1 MSATK
6 QAIMEAAIRVFNDDY
21 SAPLEQ
27 VAAQAGVTRRTLHRY
42 FAGREELL
50 ACCVLDMQRV
60 CRQALAQALDSSEE
74 PLTQLERLLY
84 AVVDCGAKYA
94 FLHKLPRQLPARPM
108 PAEGDED
115 YQPLHGRF
123 RDLVQLLQARG
134 TISAHLTAEWVK
146 LLLDGI
152 VAATI
157 QATALGAATPAQVKQ
172 FAWFSF
178 SRGIGR

>member
-1 MSATK
+1 MSDTQ
-6 QAIMEAAIRVFNDDY
+6 QAIVEAAIRVFNEDY

-27 VAAQAGVTRRTLHRY
+27 VATQAGVTRRTLHRY

-50 ACCVLDMQRV
+50 ACCIRDMQRV
-60 CRQALAQALDSSEE
+60 CRQALTLALDSSTE
-74 PLTQLERLLY
+74 PLTQLEQLLY

-94 FLHKLPRQLPARPM
+94 FLHKLPRQVPARIIPT
-108 PAEGDED
+108 EGDDD
-115 YQPLHGRF
+115 YLPLHGRF
-123 RDLVQLLQARG
+123 RSLVQQLQARS
-134 TISAHLTAEWVK
+134 TISPHLTADWVK

-157 QATALGAATPAQVKQ
+157 QATAVGAASQAQVKQ

-178 SRGIGR
+178 SRGVGL